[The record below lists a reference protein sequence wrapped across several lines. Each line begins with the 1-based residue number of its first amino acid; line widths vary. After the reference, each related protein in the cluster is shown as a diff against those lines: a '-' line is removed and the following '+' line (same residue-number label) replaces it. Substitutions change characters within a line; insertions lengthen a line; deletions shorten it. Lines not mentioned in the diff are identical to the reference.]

1 MKAVLAIIGKDST
14 GIIAKVSTC
23 CAEHQVN
30 IIEISQT
37 VMNEYFTMIM
47 LTDIDKLNIS
57 FQDFVDIM
65 SDLGRKNG
73 LEIHTMHED
82 IFNSMH
88 NM

>member
-1 MKAVLAIIGKDST
+1 
-14 GIIAKVSTC
+14 
-23 CAEHQVN
+23 
-30 IIEISQT
+30 
-37 VMNEYFTMIM
+37 MNEYFTMIM

-88 NM
+88 NI